1 MRFLKLS
8 LAVGLVLALA
18 GCSRTSGSIVPL
30 AFASSS
36 TNTYVNALNGGIVSR
51 VNVVRLDSGDRKL
64 ALEAEYKALE
74 AAPSGQAV
82 VWQGKGIDGK
92 VVAAAPYQVGSQNC
106 RQYTHTLTTGA
117 QAETAHGVAC
127 RNGDGTWTP
136 LT

>member
-1 MRFLKLS
+1 MRILKLT
-8 LAVGLVLALA
+8 LAAGLALALA
-18 GCSRTSGSIVPL
+18 GCSQTRGSIVPL

-51 VNVVRLDSGDRKL
+51 VNDVQLDSGSRKL

-74 AAPSGQAV
+74 ATPSGQAV
-82 VWQGKGIDGK
+82 VWQGDGIDGK

-106 RQYTHTLTTGA
+106 RQYTHTLIAGSQSEIA
-117 QAETAHGVAC
+117 RGVAC